1 MEVEGLVVIYR
12 FVLSVFVCA
21 CVCMVKVRGFHIN
34 SDKHKHSAIF
44 SFCPGLSSERVCSIY
59 SVLSVNAFIYCRSKM
74 QTGI

>member
-21 CVCMVKVRGFHIN
+21 CVCTVKVRGFHIN

-44 SFCPGLSSERVCSIY
+44 SFCPGLSSVY

-74 QTGI
+74 QTGV

>member
-12 FVLSVFVCA
+12 FVLRVFVC
-21 CVCMVKVRGFHIN
+21 VCAVKVRGFHIN
-34 SDKHKHSAIF
+34 NDKHKHSAIF